1 MEESHLRRKSQST
14 FFYYA
19 NIWLGIGCKCLDF
32 HADNFRQ
39 HSSLQQLGS
48 TQINTAPPL
57 RDLIDHNKSQ
67 QRQNTIEEP
76 REVCERVTFTIKKS
90 IHKFFTSNE
99 IGSESAMN
107 A

>member
-32 HADNFRQ
+32 HAYNFRQ

-76 REVCERVTFTIKKS
+76 REVCEESHLRRKS
-90 IHKFFTSNE
+90 QSINFLLQTKLAPNRL
-99 IGSESAMN
+99 
-107 A
+107 